1 MHIVT
6 STDILLP
13 RAEDMGA
20 WSVIACDQFTSEPE
34 YWAAAE
40 ARAAEKPSTLSLM
53 LPEAWLHTARADGA
67 DGRIADTMRRYL
79 AEGVFQTVPD
89 SFIYVE
95 RTLSDGR
102 VRRGLVA
109 ALDLEQ
115 CDFTGTQRASVR
127 STEGTVEE
135 RLPPRV
141 NIRRGAPLEM
151 PHTLLLMDDRTDS
164 VLSLAEKA
172 KDTLEKVYDFD
183 LMLGGGHIAGW
194 RVSGETKAAVQSALD
209 ALDNAALQREKYGDA
224 AENGKL
230 TFAAN
235 GAVPGALNNQFSLDE
250 RDGYLRMATTEQTY
264 SYSVYRDEK
273 HDFENTKADEDGM
286 QTRNDVYVL
295 DASLKTVGSV
305 TGLAEGEQV
314 FSARFDGDYGYLCTY
329 RQTDPVFAVD
339 LTEPTNPKVVG
350 ELKLSGYSDYLH
362 IWSDGLLFGL
372 GMEMQLVGANTTV
385 DGMKLV
391 MIDTSDP
398 AKLHDLHT
406 QAIDADYSEALNNHK
421 AILVDSGKDIIAFP
435 AENSYLVYG
444 YSADDGFTLR
454 KEISV
459 SQWDGNNRGLYIG
472 DYFYVVGSDQINV
485 LDLNTLENAAQ
496 AIIPRG

>member
-115 CDFTGTQRASVR
+115 YDFTGTQRTSVR

-230 TFAAN
+230 TFAVGDGNHSLAAAKRFWEEKRETLPENERETDPARFALVEIENIHEPSLDFEPIHRVIFDTDTSAFAAEFTAHRTAHRTEWEAEDKTLGERVAAAESFCRAYIAAHGGYIDYIHGDDTARSLGEKPNCAAVLLPPVEKSGLFLSVLKN
-235 GAVPGALNNQFSLDE
+235 GALPKKSFSMGNA
-250 RDGYLRMATTEQTY
+250 RDKRYYLE
-264 SYSVYRDEK
+264 
-273 HDFENTKADEDGM
+273 
-286 QTRNDVYVL
+286 
-295 DASLKTVGSV
+295 
-305 TGLAEGEQV
+305 
-314 FSARFDGDYGYLCTY
+314 C
-329 RQTDPVFAVD
+329 
-339 LTEPTNPKVVG
+339 
-350 ELKLSGYSDYLH
+350 
-362 IWSDGLLFGL
+362 
-372 GMEMQLVGANTTV
+372 
-385 DGMKLV
+385 
-391 MIDTSDP
+391 
-398 AKLHDLHT
+398 
-406 QAIDADYSEALNNHK
+406 
-421 AILVDSGKDIIAFP
+421 
-435 AENSYLVYG
+435 
-444 YSADDGFTLR
+444 R
-454 KEISV
+454 KI
-459 SQWDGNNRGLYIG
+459 R
-472 DYFYVVGSDQINV
+472 
-485 LDLNTLENAAQ
+485 
-496 AIIPRG
+496 

>member
-115 CDFTGTQRASVR
+115 YDFTGTQRTSVR

-164 VLSLAEKA
+164 VLSLAEKT

-230 TFAAN
+230 TFAVGDGNHSLAAAKRFWEEKRETLPENERETDPARFALVEIENIHEPSLDFEPIHRVIFDTDTSTFAAEFTAHRTEWEAEDKTLGERVAAAESFCRAYIAAHGGYIDYIHGDDTARSLGEKPNCAAVLLPPVEKSGLFLSVLKN
-235 GAVPGALNNQFSLDE
+235 GALPKKSFSMGNA
-250 RDGYLRMATTEQTY
+250 RDKRYYLE
-264 SYSVYRDEK
+264 
-273 HDFENTKADEDGM
+273 
-286 QTRNDVYVL
+286 
-295 DASLKTVGSV
+295 
-305 TGLAEGEQV
+305 
-314 FSARFDGDYGYLCTY
+314 C
-329 RQTDPVFAVD
+329 
-339 LTEPTNPKVVG
+339 
-350 ELKLSGYSDYLH
+350 
-362 IWSDGLLFGL
+362 
-372 GMEMQLVGANTTV
+372 
-385 DGMKLV
+385 
-391 MIDTSDP
+391 
-398 AKLHDLHT
+398 
-406 QAIDADYSEALNNHK
+406 
-421 AILVDSGKDIIAFP
+421 
-435 AENSYLVYG
+435 
-444 YSADDGFTLR
+444 R
-454 KEISV
+454 KI
-459 SQWDGNNRGLYIG
+459 R
-472 DYFYVVGSDQINV
+472 
-485 LDLNTLENAAQ
+485 
-496 AIIPRG
+496 

>member
-13 RAEDMGA
+13 RAEDIGA

-40 ARAAEKPSTLSLM
+40 ARAAERPSTLSLM

-102 VRRGLVA
+102 VRCGLVA

-115 CDFTGTQRASVR
+115 YDFTGTQRASVR

-230 TFAAN
+230 TFAVGDGNHSLAAAKRFWEEKRETLPENERETDPARFALVEIENIHEPSLDFEPIHRVLFDTDTSAFAAKFTARRTEWEAEDKTLGERVAAAESFCRAYIAAHGGYIDYIHGDNTARSLGEKPNCAAVLLPPVEKSGLFLSVLKN
-235 GAVPGALNNQFSLDE
+235 GALPKKSFSMGNA
-250 RDGYLRMATTEQTY
+250 RDKRYYLE
-264 SYSVYRDEK
+264 
-273 HDFENTKADEDGM
+273 
-286 QTRNDVYVL
+286 
-295 DASLKTVGSV
+295 
-305 TGLAEGEQV
+305 
-314 FSARFDGDYGYLCTY
+314 C
-329 RQTDPVFAVD
+329 
-339 LTEPTNPKVVG
+339 
-350 ELKLSGYSDYLH
+350 
-362 IWSDGLLFGL
+362 
-372 GMEMQLVGANTTV
+372 
-385 DGMKLV
+385 
-391 MIDTSDP
+391 
-398 AKLHDLHT
+398 
-406 QAIDADYSEALNNHK
+406 
-421 AILVDSGKDIIAFP
+421 
-435 AENSYLVYG
+435 
-444 YSADDGFTLR
+444 R
-454 KEISV
+454 KI
-459 SQWDGNNRGLYIG
+459 R
-472 DYFYVVGSDQINV
+472 
-485 LDLNTLENAAQ
+485 
-496 AIIPRG
+496 